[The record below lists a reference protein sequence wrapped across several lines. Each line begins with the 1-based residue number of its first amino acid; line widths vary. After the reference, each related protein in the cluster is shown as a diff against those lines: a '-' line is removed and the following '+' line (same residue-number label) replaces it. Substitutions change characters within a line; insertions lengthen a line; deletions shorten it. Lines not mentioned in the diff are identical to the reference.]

1 MKEVIC
7 NIDLFGDQRI
17 WIRDHNNKLIQIGK
31 YSLESTEDNLL
42 KIIKKENCNR
52 VVLIGGPKD
61 FSETFALKI
70 KEKSISEYGFK
81 NIEIEIREK

>member
-17 WIRDHNNKLIQIGK
+17 WIRDNNNKLIQIGK
-31 YSLESTEDNLL
+31 YSLQSTEDNLL
-42 KIIKKENCNR
+42 KIMKKENCNK